1 MKNIILLG
9 ASGSI
14 GTQTLDIVR
23 AYPEKYQVKA
33 IAVQT
38 NITVAQSI
46 MTEFNVATVVVYD
59 TQAAALLREQVDQ
72 SKIEVLDGLDGLI
85 AVVRHEADI
94 VVNALV
100 GSVGVLPTLEA
111 LKTNKD
117 VALANKETLV
127 MAGDIVMAAARTS
140 KGNIIPV
147 DSEHSAIM
155 QCLERNYQKELKQV
169 IITASGGSLRDLP
182 VEERRNAT
190 LDQVLTHPN
199 WSMGAK
205 ITVDSATMMNKGFE
219 VIEAHHLFA
228 LPYDKILT
236 VLHKESK
243 VHAMSEYIDGSI
255 LAHVGVSDMR
265 IPIQYAL
272 TYPERDPLLNATAFN
287 WHENFA
293 LHFTPMDFT
302 VYPLLQVA
310 YEVGAV
316 GGSMPAV
323 LNAANE
329 VAVAA
334 FLKQTINFH
343 QIEMVILNM
352 LERHHVIADPSLSEL
367 LAVDKNTRIETEIF
381 IKNIVI

>member
-14 GTQTLDIVR
+14 GTQTLEIVR
-23 AYPEKYQVKA
+23 AYPEKYQLKA

-38 NITVAQSI
+38 NISVAQSI
-46 MTEFNVATVVVYD
+46 ITEFNVATVVVFD
-59 TQAAALLREQVDQ
+59 AQAAASLREQVDQ
-72 SKIEVLDGLDGLI
+72 RKIEVLDGLDGLI
-85 AVVRHEADI
+85 AVVRREADI

-127 MAGDIVMAAARTS
+127 MAGDIVMAAARMS

-190 LDQVLTHPN
+190 LDQVLAHPN

-243 VHAMSEYIDGSI
+243 VHAMSEYVDGSI

-272 TYPERDPLLNATAFN
+272 TYPERNPLLNATAFN
-287 WHENFA
+287 WHESFA
-293 LHFTPMDFT
+293 LHFSPMDFAA
-302 VYPLLQVA
+302 YPLLQVA

-334 FLKQTINFH
+334 FLKQTVNFH

-381 IKNIVI
+381 IKNIVL